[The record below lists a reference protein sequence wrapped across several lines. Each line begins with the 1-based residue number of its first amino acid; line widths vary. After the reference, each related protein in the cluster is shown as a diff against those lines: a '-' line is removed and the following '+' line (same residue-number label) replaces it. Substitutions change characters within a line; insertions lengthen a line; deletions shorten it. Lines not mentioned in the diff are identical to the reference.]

1 MTLSIGEKVSLPS
14 HGPCVIGAVVNKLV
28 GGMSTAFYR
37 LAPLEDNGGELFIP
51 VDKITGLGIRQL
63 LQKSEIAKL
72 LGRLS
77 RPGKVMPPPLTAR
90 NWKQRALDNGKLLS
104 SGAASDLVQIVGS
117 LSDLNETKALAP
129 HVRQTW
135 NGQKSCWF
143 ARSPKSWVRPRVRWR
158 NSSKKRCKRV
168 KPGETVANRCW
179 DRWCGANSQLIAV
192 RTPRIETFS

>member
-1 MTLSIGEKVSLPS
+1 MILRMHPMMNRPDNKARAAGPTEENRMTLSIGEKVSLPS

-77 RPGKVMPPPLTAR
+77 RPGKVIPPPLTAR

-129 HVRQTW
+129 HERQTLERAKKLLVCEITEVL
-135 NGQKSCWF
+135 GEAKSAVEEQLEKALQ
-143 ARSPKSWVRPRVRWR
+143 ARKA
-158 NSSKKRCKRV
+158 
-168 KPGETVANRCW
+168 G
-179 DRWCGANSQLIAV
+179 
-192 RTPRIETFS
+192 